1 MRQLG
6 SWARPNGQ
14 LELAAL
20 AQWLDGVAGEI
31 VSIPASYGMAA
42 GAPQLNC
49 NRVMP
54 ADLPSYRNNA

>member
-14 LELAAL
+14 L